1 MQIGFK
7 VWQDILKGKDTNELY
22 YSFYIFFMVA
32 TFSIVLKV
40 NLYYLIKYYYFL

>member
-22 YSFYIFFMVA
+22 YSFYIFL
-32 TFSIVLKV
+32 VLKV